1 MPSHLRIMGSVEVGY
16 ETVNPGTGPELG
28 GSMKRRLAT
37 LVLLAS
43 TTPLAAQWLTEPTP
57 GIPRTADGE
66 PDLSAPAPRTDDG
79 HPDLSG
85 LWVPVGVSGDLRD
98 TSKVHEW
105 ARTLI
110 VERERRFFEDSPRF
124 QCLPSGPA
132 YLTASG
138 LSGGLRRIVQHPTVI
153 AFLYADLAYRQ
164 IFMDG
169 RELEP
174 DPLPIWMGYSVGRW
188 DGDTL
193 VVESNGYNDKT
204 WLHSQGL
211 PHTESL
217 RMTERYDRLDFGHIQ
232 LDVTYEDPGA
242 FDSSLHAVVEME
254 FAADDE
260 LLETVCNEASEGLS
274 HWGGDI
280 TEAEERVVEV
290 APEIL
295 AKYIGTYQGYW
306 LRNLI
311 TVEVT
316 LEDGALFLLRDPL
329 YTTGSTEAPKSRL
342 LPLSETAFECSCGLG
357 FIFTAEGEGMATEV
371 SEVHV
376 SGGWTFTRVP

>member
-1 MPSHLRIMGSVEVGY
+1 MFSVGVGY
-16 ETVNPGTGPELG
+16 ESVNPGTGSNLG
-28 GSMKRRLAT
+28 DKLKRRLAT

-43 TTPLAAQWLTEPTP
+43 TTSAVAQWLTLPTP
-57 GIPRTADGE
+57 GVPRTADGE

-85 LWVPVGVSGDLRD
+85 LWVPVEVSGDLRD

-105 ARTLI
+105 ARTMI
-110 VERERRFFEDSPRF
+110 VERERRFFKDSPRF
-124 QCLPSGPA
+124 LCLPSGPA
-132 YLTASG
+132 YLTAG
-138 LSGGLRRIVQHPTVI
+138 GFSGGLRRIVQHRTVI

-174 DPLPIWMGYSVGRW
+174 DPLPVWMGYSVGRW

-217 RMTERYDRLDFGHIQ
+217 RMTERYHRSDFGHTQ

-254 FAADDE
+254 FVADDE

-280 TEAEERVVEV
+280 TESEEKVVEV

-295 AKYIGTYQGYW
+295 AKYVGTYQGYW
-306 LRNLI
+306 LRTLI
-311 TVEVT
+311 TVDVT
-316 LEDGALFLLRDPL
+316 LEGGALIMLRDPP
-329 YTTGSTEAPKSRL
+329 YTTGSSAADRLRL

-357 FIFTAEGEGMATEV
+357 FIFTAEGDELATEV

-376 SGGWTFTRVP
+376 SGGWTFNRVL